1 MSKQIEA
8 ERRARAAQ
16 ACIDRFLHAPLD
28 YKAADCVRLV
38 RLALVKQG
46 VSVKPLKGLRW
57 ASATG
62 ALRALKASGFKSLI
76 DGMDATGL
84 PRIAPARALAGDVLA
99 LPAKPGDPYG
109 AALFVSVGNGRHL
122 GFVNTGDRVVCE
134 VCEVALFETAW
145 RVG

>member
-1 MSKQIEA
+1 MTKQIEA
-8 ERRARAAQ
+8 VRRAEAAQ

-99 LPAKPGDPYG
+99 LPVDASNPYG

-122 GFVNTGDRVVCE
+122 GFVDTGAGLACE
-134 VCEVALFETAW
+134 VCEVVKFETAW
-145 RVG
+145 RVA